1 MMKYEAKGK
10 CPNCHK
16 EVLRLWEDPRSRIP
30 AQLTELGRTSDSDV
44 IDCPFCNSKMTLII
58 SEISDLPRHNL
69 RSTWS
74 RQ

>member
-1 MMKYEAKGK
+1 MMKYEAHGK

-16 EVLRLWEDPRSRIP
+16 EILRMWEDPSSRIP
-30 AQLTELGRTSDSDV
+30 AQLTEPGRTSDSDV
-44 IDCPFCNSKMTLII
+44 IDCPFCNSRMTLII

>member
-1 MMKYEAKGK
+1 MMKYEAHGK

-16 EVLRLWEDPRSRIP
+16 EILRMWEDPSSRIP
-30 AQLTELGRTSDSDV
+30 AQLTELGRPSDSDV
-44 IDCPFCNSKMTLII
+44 IDCPFCNSRMTLII